1 MANMSYCRF
10 QNTLGDLRACL
21 DAMMEAVDDEDNDE
35 DVCTA
40 CGKQGAVGTPCADCG
55 AKMVGHANL
64 VLSGEE
70 VRARKSLIETCVEIL
85 SFAHEND
92 LLPRNTRIDAADGIG
107 ATIDDE

>member
-21 DAMMEAVDDEDNDE
+21 DAMMEAVDDED
-35 DVCTA
+35 TA
-40 CGKQGAVGTPCADCG
+40 P
-55 AKMVGHANL
+55 
-64 VLSGEE
+64 LSGEE
-70 VRARKSLIETCVEIL
+70 AHARKSLIETCVEIL